1 MFHLSAL
8 FMAFCRMLLAL
19 VTRHHDTALLSL
31 AEQTTLRA
39 LDFYTQRTE
48 QLRGAIAEAVRL
60 QSFYRFSVV
69 VLICFACLLLYES
82 FVAHRFPVWSVIIA
96 APPLVFVMRQARN
109 YQNKALKLFR
119 LSDYYGAGIAR
130 LTHEWSSLDE
140 GRDFIDQDHFYAT
153 DLDLFGRGSL
163 FQLICSA
170 RTQTGRAAL
179 ATWLKAPA
187 GREEALAR
195 HAAIAELRGRH
206 DLCEAVAAAGAVK
219 ASDCR
224 PETFQTWVA
233 EASSPLPS
241 WARPVAVILV
251 ICTLAAP
258 ILFLCNQ
265 ITLLTMWCAVGAM
278 LLAES
283 AFAAIFL
290 RRVRRVLESI
300 GGPMVELS
308 IVWEML
314 EIMNREHFD
323 STKLLALVERT
334 KGGATHA
341 RRLQRLMKL
350 STERDNPWF
359 TYLSYVLLWGTQF
372 ALAIELWRQ
381 RYGNQLLEWLA
392 ALGEFE
398 ALISLAAYG
407 YEHPL
412 DTFPELSEEG
422 RLIDAEGMGHPLIDE
437 GACVRNDLRL
447 GGDVRFLI
455 VSGSNMSG
463 KSTFLGAIGLN
474 VVLAWMG
481 APVRCTRLT
490 LSRLAIGA
498 AVRVQD
504 SLVSGRSHF
513 LAEMQRL
520 RRMIDVASEQ
530 PLVYL
535 ADEIMSGTNSNDRRI
550 ATEWVVR
557 ALVLRGAI
565 GVITTHDLALAEM
578 VSSGLPGANAHFEDS
593 GELGNLSF
601 DFKLREGLL
610 TRSNALNIAHMLG
623 IDTAAIEPPDPT
635 PRPA

>member
-1 MFHLSAL
+1 MFWLSAL

-19 VTRHHDTALLSL
+19 VTRHHDFALLSL

-48 QLRGAIAEAVRL
+48 QLRGAVAEAVRL
-60 QSFYRFSVV
+60 QNFYRISVV
-69 VLICFACLLLYES
+69 VLICLACLLLYES

-96 APPLVFVMRQARN
+96 VPPLVFVMRQARN

-140 GRDFIDQDHFYAT
+140 GRDFIDQGHLYAT
-153 DLDLFGRGSL
+153 DLDLFGHGSL

-187 GREEALAR
+187 SREEVLAR
-195 HAAIAELRGRH
+195 HAAVAELRGRH
-206 DLCEAVAAAGAVK
+206 DLCEALAAAGAVK
-219 ASDCR
+219 TSDCR

-241 WARPVAVILV
+241 WVRLVAVILAISTV
-251 ICTLAAP
+251 AAP

-265 ITLLTMWCAVGAM
+265 MTLLTMWCAVAAL

-308 IVWEML
+308 IVCEML
-314 EIMNREHFD
+314 DIMNQEHFV
-323 STKLLALVERT
+323 SIKLRALVERA
-334 KGGATHA
+334 KDGAIHA
-341 RRLQRLMKL
+341 RRLRRLMKL
-350 STERDNPWF
+350 ATERDNPWF
-359 TYLSYVLLWGTQF
+359 TFISFLLLWGTQF
-372 ALAIELWRQ
+372 TIAIELWRH
-381 RYGNQLLEWLA
+381 RYGKQLLDWLA

-398 ALISLAAYG
+398 ALVSLATYS
-407 YEHPL
+407 YEHPF

-422 RLIDAEGMGHPLIDE
+422 RLIDAEGVGHPLIDE

-447 GGDVRFLI
+447 GGDVHFLI
-455 VSGSNMSG
+455 ISGSNMSG
-463 KSTFLGAIGLN
+463 KSTFLRAIGLN
-474 VVLAWMG
+474 AVLAWMG
-481 APVRCTRLT
+481 APVRCTKLK
-490 LSRLAIGA
+490 LSALAVGA

-504 SLVSGRSHF
+504 SLVDGRSHF
-513 LAEMQRL
+513 LAEIQRL
-520 RRMIDVASEQ
+520 RRMIDAASEM
-530 PLVYL
+530 PLLYL
-535 ADEIMSGTNSNDRRI
+535 ADEIMSGTNSHDRRI
-550 ATEWVVR
+550 ATEWVIR
-557 ALVLRGAI
+557 ALVLRDAL
-565 GVITTHDLALAEM
+565 GVITTHDLALTEIA
-578 VSSGLPGANAHFEDS
+578 SSDLPGANAHFEDS
-593 GELGNLSF
+593 GESGSLHF
-601 DFKLREGLL
+601 DYKLREGLL
-610 TRSNALNIAHMLG
+610 THSNALNIAHMLG
-623 IDTAAIEPPDPT
+623 LDAA
-635 PRPA
+635 ASS